1 MIDGFWTQPNRDPKR
16 AYRWLVIFPNMP
28 NGAIWYAKKVK
39 KPKINVSKTEHQYL
53 NHTFKYPGRVT
64 WDDVTCTL
72 VDPVSPDAAHHLAA
86 TIQGS
91 GYLIPRTYNDVTTI
105 SKARANEM
113 LGEVQIVQINESIDP
128 NGVRLRG
135 SSAKPMAY
143 GQGTGAG
150 SANIV
155 EAWTLK
161 NAWLMDVDFG
171 ELDYESD
178 ELTQIQLTLAYDYAT
193 LLSPEDLQGPLGE
206 KIGQMVP
213 PQSSGKQVFEP
224 HGQ

>member
-1 MIDGFWTQPNRDPKR
+1 MSIDGFWTQPNRDPKR

-28 NGAIWYAKKVK
+28 NGATWYAKKVK

-91 GYLIPRTYNDVTTI
+91 GYLVPRTFNDVTTI

-113 LGEVQIVQINESIDP
+113 LGEVQIIQIDESIDP
-128 NGVRLRG
+128 QGVRLRG
-135 SSAKPMAY
+135 SAAKPIS
-143 GQGTGAG
+143 GGFL
-150 SANIV
+150 V

-193 LLSPEDLQGPLGE
+193 LLSPEDLQGPLADKVGAL
-206 KIGQMVP
+206 VA

-224 HGQ
+224 HGQQ